1 MSYNPIVGKQTEL
14 FLGGITEIPEPQK
27 AILTQESLKVIKAA
41 GPSTKGRQNV
51 GLVVG
56 YVQSGKTMSMTCV
69 SALARDNGYGHIIIL
84 CGVTKELFK
93 QNMKRVVKDLI
104 EPGKMAFLAKET
116 PRKTEGAFYR
126 GKFRLFKQSKGKNA
140 TVVTFLLKHSSHI
153 NNLASILESI
163 GDDGLGIPTLAID
176 DEAHMAGM
184 NTAFTKDDESD
195 VYKALKNLRSKIGDY
210 AYLQY
215 TATPQAPLLVQLG
228 DCVSPEFAIVLTPG
242 EGYAG
247 GREFFPSKSNKDLI
261 VDIPEK
267 ELPESGDADLP
278 SSPPASFKDALWKF
292 LIGVADNLANDRRD
306 TVRSMLIHPH
316 SLTSWHWLYKEFTE
330 DCLNF
335 AQGTLLGD
343 DESDKA
349 ALEKVFA
356 KAHKELKAT
365 CAELSCLEA
374 IIEAL
379 PEAIEH
385 AKSGIMVVNSTNKE
399 AVQWNIANIMIGGE
413 VLGVGFTVK
422 GLTVS
427 YMLRTSP
434 KGQIDSMQQ
443 RARFFG
449 YRGKDLSLTRVYLS
463 AETHSA
469 FRDYVK
475 HEEGTRE
482 ELKKMQEA
490 GKSLKKWRRNFLIRA
505 GMQLTRKSIQSL
517 LTQTTDLAKITYP
530 MLPFFKFEEHNP
542 EHLKLLEDISKNWGL
557 KLDKATKKTWT
568 EAQQHL
574 SAYVDADVVLDDI
587 IAKFNW
593 SNEKD
598 TARWDSSFYLMKL
611 MVDEARKDGKKLEFK
626 VMVMRPSERGLGERG
641 VTNGSWGLLQ
651 GSNPSNGY
659 PGDNSMADPDVTTI
673 QLHCYTFKHGR
684 TDSVIGENIVVPII
698 IPAKRD
704 SKAMQLIMQS

>member
-27 AILTQESLKVIKAA
+27 AILTKESLKVIKAA

-56 YVQSGKTMSMTCV
+56 YVQSGKTMSLTCV
-69 SALARDNGYGHIIIL
+69 SSLARDNGYGHIIIL

-116 PRKTEGAFYR
+116 PRKSEGAFYR

-153 NNLASILESI
+153 NNLASILETI
-163 GDDGLGIPTLAID
+163 GDDGLGIPTLVID

-184 NTAFTKDDESD
+184 NTAFTKEEESD
-195 VYKALKNLRSKIGDY
+195 VYKALKNLRSKIEDY

-267 ELPESGDADLP
+267 ELPESSDADLP

-463 AETHSA
+463 SAETHAA

-482 ELKKMQEA
+482 ELKKCT
-490 GKSLKKWRRNFLIRA
+490 K
-505 GMQLTRKSIQSL
+505 
-517 LTQTTDLAKITYP
+517 
-530 MLPFFKFEEHNP
+530 P
-542 EHLKLLEDISKNWGL
+542 ENH
-557 KLDKATKKTWT
+557 
-568 EAQQHL
+568 
-574 SAYVDADVVLDDI
+574 
-587 IAKFNW
+587 
-593 SNEKD
+593 
-598 TARWDSSFYLMKL
+598 
-611 MVDEARKDGKKLEFK
+611 
-626 VMVMRPSERGLGERG
+626 
-641 VTNGSWGLLQ
+641 
-651 GSNPSNGY
+651 
-659 PGDNSMADPDVTTI
+659 
-673 QLHCYTFKHGR
+673 
-684 TDSVIGENIVVPII
+684 
-698 IPAKRD
+698 
-704 SKAMQLIMQS
+704 